1 MKQRETLIRKIIPVE
16 LFDMAGLEHWL
27 SDMAAQGLHLVKLNH
42 DTARFRRGEP
52 VPGVRFGLEIT
63 GVSDIDRERN
73 AAYQE
78 AGWTYVTTL
87 RNLYYVYRT
96 ERVDAPPLH
105 TDPALQSQQ
114 WNKLYRSARRA
125 FVRDVFLLVLAAV
138 LTALLLEDTPILH
151 LLTTSAAPLILY
163 GLYQLCSLPAA
174 WAEVQDLSRL
184 VRRLEAGE
192 PMDHRAPYPRR
203 RLVPLLSFALCVLLI
218 VLLVLPRYILPFLG
232 GGRRPIGEVSDFSP
246 LSLAQVEGQGYR
258 PYEMEDPDQSDYFHY
273 SRRNHYLL
281 CWNQWEVFQAGQAD
295 LAGKLNWMQIDW
307 YDIPAPLSFLS
318 VPLAEELL
326 SKSMKLDEDI
336 WWTDQEG
343 GTWQVSKHADPR
355 VKFLSTARK
364 ERTLFQTA
372 AAATG
377 GQVVLVRY
385 TGHGDL
391 SEYLE
396 DIIQMA
402 EGGTS

>member
-114 WNKLYRSARRA
+114 WNKLYRSARRS

-151 LLTTSAAPLILY
+151 LLTTSAVPLILY

-174 WAEVQDLSRL
+174 WAEVQASWSRL
-184 VRRLEAGE
+184 VQPPGGGRSPWTIG
-192 PMDHRAPYPRR
+192 APYPGQGG
-203 RLVPLLSFALCVLLI
+203 SFPHAVLRA
-218 VLLVLPRYILPFLG
+218 VCASD
-232 GGRRPIGEVSDFSP
+232 RPAGPSP
-246 LSLAQVEGQGYR
+246 LYCPSWGR
-258 PYEMEDPDQSDYFHY
+258 
-273 SRRNHYLL
+273 
-281 CWNQWEVFQAGQAD
+281 
-295 LAGKLNWMQIDW
+295 
-307 YDIPAPLSFLS
+307 
-318 VPLAEELL
+318 
-326 SKSMKLDEDI
+326 
-336 WWTDQEG
+336 
-343 GTWQVSKHADPR
+343 
-355 VKFLSTARK
+355 
-364 ERTLFQTA
+364 
-372 AAATG
+372 
-377 GQVVLVRY
+377 
-385 TGHGDL
+385 
-391 SEYLE
+391 
-396 DIIQMA
+396 A
-402 EGGTS
+402 EGPSAKCRTSLPSLWRRWRGRATALMKWRIPTNRTTSITAEGTTICCAGTSGRYFRPDRRTWPES

>member
-1 MKQRETLIRKIIPVE
+1 MKYVRKITP
-16 LFDMAGLEHWL
+16 APL
-27 SDMAAQGLHLVKLNH
+27 SDA
-42 DTARFRRGEP
+42 
-52 VPGVRFGLEIT
+52 
-63 GVSDIDRERN
+63 
-73 AAYQE
+73 E
-78 AGWTYVTTL
+78 AP
-87 RNLYYVYRT
+87 
-96 ERVDAPPLH
+96 ELH
-105 TDPALQSQQ
+105 TDPVLQSQR
-114 WNKLYRSARRA
+114 WKKLYRSARRG
-125 FVRDVFLLVLAAV
+125 FVWDAALLVLVAV
-138 LTALLLEDTPILH
+138 LTALLLADTPILH
-151 LLTTSAAPLILY
+151 LLTTSAVPLILF

-174 WAEVQDLSRL
+174 WAEVRDLSRL

-232 GGRRPIGEVSDFSP
+232 GGMRPIGEVSDFSP
-246 LSLAQVEGQGYR
+246 LSLAQVEGKGYR

-318 VPLAEELL
+318 APLADELL
-326 SKSMKLDEDI
+326 SKAMKLDEDI

-364 ERTLFQTA
+364 ERTLFQAA

-377 GQVVLVRY
+377 DRVVLVRY

-391 SEYLE
+391 SAHLE
-396 DIIQMA
+396 DIIQMT
-402 EGGTS
+402 EGGAS

>member
-1 MKQRETLIRKIIPVE
+1 MKYVRKITPVPLSDAE
-16 LFDMAGLEHWL
+16 GLESWL
-27 SDMAAQGLHLVKLNH
+27 EDLALQGLYLKTFRPLFCTFIPGPAKKTRYRLEPYRLRPE
-42 DTARFRRGEP
+42 DDLPCSMLDLYQDFGWDYAGTAN
-52 VPGVRFGLEIT
+52 
-63 GVSDIDRERN
+63 N
-73 AAYQE
+73 AMLIFSTQDPE
-78 AGWTYVTTL
+78 AP
-87 RNLYYVYRT
+87 
-96 ERVDAPPLH
+96 ELH
-105 TDPALQSQQ
+105 TDPALQSQR
-114 WNKLYRSARRA
+114 WKKLYRSARRG
-125 FVRDVFLLVLAAV
+125 FVWDAALLVLVAV
-138 LTALLLEDTPILH
+138 LTALLLADTPILN
-151 LLTTSAAPLILY
+151 LLTPSAVPLILF

-203 RLVPLLSFALCVLLI
+203 RLVPLLSFSLCILLI

-232 GGRRPIGEVSDFSP
+232 GGMRPIGEVSDFSP
-246 LSLAQVEGQGYR
+246 LSLAQVEDKGYR
-258 PYEMEDPDQSDYFHY
+258 PYEMEDPNQSDYFHY

-318 VPLAEELL
+318 APLADELL
-326 SKSMKLDEDI
+326 SKAMKLDEDI
-336 WWTDQEG
+336 WWTDQED
-343 GTWQVSKHADPR
+343 GTWQVSKHSDPR
-355 VKFLSTARK
+355 VNFLSTARK

-372 AAATG
+372 AAAMG

-391 SEYLE
+391 SEHLE
-396 DIIQMA
+396 DIIQMT
-402 EGGTS
+402 EGGAS

>member
-114 WNKLYRSARRA
+114 WNKLYRSARRS

-151 LLTTSAAPLILY
+151 LLTTSAVPLILY

-192 PMDHRAPYPRR
+192 PMDHRAP
-203 RLVPLLSFALCVLLI
+203 
-218 VLLVLPRYILPFLG
+218 
-232 GGRRPIGEVSDFSP
+232 
-246 LSLAQVEGQGYR
+246 
-258 PYEMEDPDQSDYFHY
+258 
-273 SRRNHYLL
+273 
-281 CWNQWEVFQAGQAD
+281 
-295 LAGKLNWMQIDW
+295 
-307 YDIPAPLSFLS
+307 LSFLS
-318 VPLAEELL
+318 APLAEELL

>member
-114 WNKLYRSARRA
+114 WNKLYRSARRG

-151 LLTTSAAPLILY
+151 LLTTSAVPLILY

-318 VPLAEELL
+318 APF
-326 SKSMKLDEDI
+326 
-336 WWTDQEG
+336 G
-343 GTWQVSKHADPR
+343 
-355 VKFLSTARK
+355 
-364 ERTLFQTA
+364 
-372 AAATG
+372 
-377 GQVVLVRY
+377 
-385 TGHGDL
+385 
-391 SEYLE
+391 
-396 DIIQMA
+396 
-402 EGGTS
+402 

>member
-52 VPGVRFGLEIT
+52 VSGVRFGLEIT
-63 GVSDIDRERN
+63 GVADIDRERN

-96 ERVDAPPLH
+96 ERADTPPLH
-105 TDPALQSQQ
+105 TDPALQSQR
-114 WNKLYRSARRA
+114 WKKLYRSARRG
-125 FVRDVFLLVLAAV
+125 FVWDAALLMLVAV
-138 LTALLLEDTPILH
+138 LTALLLADTPILN
-151 LLTTSAAPLILY
+151 LLTTSAVPLILF

-203 RLVPLLSFALCVLLI
+203 RLVPLLSFSLCILLI

-232 GGRRPIGEVSDFSP
+232 
-246 LSLAQVEGQGYR
+246 
-258 PYEMEDPDQSDYFHY
+258 
-273 SRRNHYLL
+273 
-281 CWNQWEVFQAGQAD
+281 
-295 LAGKLNWMQIDW
+295 
-307 YDIPAPLSFLS
+307 
-318 VPLAEELL
+318 
-326 SKSMKLDEDI
+326 
-336 WWTDQEG
+336 
-343 GTWQVSKHADPR
+343 
-355 VKFLSTARK
+355 
-364 ERTLFQTA
+364 A
-372 AAATG
+372 A
-377 GQVVLVRY
+377 
-385 TGHGDL
+385 
-391 SEYLE
+391 
-396 DIIQMA
+396 
-402 EGGTS
+402 

>member
-1 MKQRETLIRKIIPVE
+1 MKYVRKITPVPLSDAE
-16 LFDMAGLEHWL
+16 GLESWL
-27 SDMAAQGLHLVKLNH
+27 EDLALQGLYLKTFRPLFCTFIPGPAKKTRYRLEPYRLRPE
-42 DTARFRRGEP
+42 DDLPCSMLELYQDFGWDYAGTAN
-52 VPGVRFGLEIT
+52 
-63 GVSDIDRERN
+63 N
-73 AAYQE
+73 AMLIFSTQDPE
-78 AGWTYVTTL
+78 AP
-87 RNLYYVYRT
+87 
-96 ERVDAPPLH
+96 ELH
-105 TDPALQSQQ
+105 TDPALQSQR
-114 WNKLYRSARRA
+114 WKKLYRSARRG
-125 FVRDVFLLVLAAV
+125 FVWNAALLVLVAV
-138 LTALLLEDTPILH
+138 LTALLLADTPILN
-151 LLTTSAAPLILY
+151 LLTTSAVPLILF

-203 RLVPLLSFALCVLLI
+203 RLVPLLSFSLCILLI
-218 VLLVLPRYILPFLG
+218 VLLVLPRYTLPFLG
-232 GGRRPIGEVSDFSP
+232 GGMRPIGEVSDFSP
-246 LSLAQVEGQGYR
+246 LSLAQVEGKGYR
-258 PYEMEDPDQSDYFHY
+258 PYETEDPNQSDYFHY

-318 VPLAEELL
+318 APLADELL
-326 SKSMKLDEDI
+326 SKAMKLDEDI
-336 WWTDQEG
+336 WWTDQED
-343 GTWQVSKHADPR
+343 GTWQVSKHSDPR
-355 VKFLSTARK
+355 VNFLSTARK

-391 SEYLE
+391 SDHLE
-396 DIIQMA
+396 DIIQMT
-402 EGGTS
+402 EGGAS